1 MTQVNMAKEP
11 TYEINNG
18 VLKLFVHDNYKLMG
32 FLANATFGFFL

>member
-1 MTQVNMAKEP
+1 MAKEP
-11 TYEINNG
+11 TYKTNNA